1 MNAALKLSDLTIAY
15 DRHPAVHHLEGAFE
29 LGSLTAIVGPN
40 GAGKSTLLK
49 TLAGLK
55 RPASGAID
63 RAGLK
68 PRDIAYLPQQAE
80 IDRSFPI
87 DVSDAVLM
95 GEWSLIGAFGSA
107 SKKARAR
114 AGEALKAVGLEGF
127 EARPVGTLSVG
138 QLQRALFARMM
149 LRDASL
155 ILLDEP
161 FNAID
166 ARTTA
171 DLLAVV
177 RQWHGEGRT
186 IIAVLH
192 DLPQVRANFPATL
205 LLARECIGWGRTA
218 ETLTPANLERA
229 RNVAEAW
236 DEGAEVCVKAA

>member
-1 MNAALKLSDLTIAY
+1 MPAALRLSDLTIAY
-15 DRHPAVHHLEGAFE
+15 DRHPAVHHLEGSFE
-29 LGSLTAIVGPN
+29 RGSLTAIVGPN

-49 TLAGLK
+49 ALAGLK
-55 RPASGAID
+55 PPAAGAID
-63 RAGLK
+63 RFGLSAV
-68 PRDIAYLPQQAE
+68 DIAYLPQQAE

-87 DVSDAVLM
+87 DVADAVLM
-95 GEWSLIGAFGSA
+95 GAWRRIGAFGA
-107 SKKARAR
+107 AARKLRAR
-114 AGEALKAVGLEGF
+114 AQAALAAVGLGGF
-127 EARPVGTLSVG
+127 EGRAIGTLSAG
-138 QLQRALFARMM
+138 QLQRALFARLM
-149 LRDASL
+149 LQDAPL

-161 FNAID
+161 FNAVD

-192 DLPQVRANFPATL
+192 DLPQVRAHFPSTL
-205 LLARECIGWGRTA
+205 LLARECVIWGRTA
-218 ETLTPANLERA
+218 EALTPANLERA